1 MNIISNKLLI
11 KIIESFV
18 KKIYKFYD
26 QVLVSSQSLKNILK
40 KRINSQKLIFFP
52 NWADEEIELKKVI
65 ENIDVSFDSKYLT

>member
-18 KKIYKFYD
+18 KRIYKFYD

-40 KRINSQKLIFFP
+40 KELIVK
-52 NWADEEIELKKVI
+52 N
-65 ENIDVSFDSKYLT
+65 

>member
-18 KKIYKFYD
+18 KRISYKFYD
-26 QVLVSSQSLKNILK
+26 QVLVSSQSFGKHSK

-65 ENIDVSFDSKYLT
+65 ENIDIDQYILT